1 MRGRLFALSRTLRPR
16 PRPHALERLL
26 QAVRALAQ
34 PLALFIRHF
43 RFEHLADPGAADA
56 ARQRQRNAKLLLV
69 AADRNDRALVIEHHL
84 GDAGRDDAD
93 SVLAGIM
100 PLDDAD
106 VGVAHL
112 ALQLLPQLADPL
124 AARAQQ

>member
-1 MRGRLFALSRTLRPR
+1 MFK
-16 PRPHALERLL
+16 
-26 QAVRALAQ
+26 AVRALAQ
-34 PLALFIRHF
+34 PLALFLRHF
-43 RFEHLADPGAADA
+43 RFEHLDDAGAADD
-56 ARQRQRNAKLLLV
+56 ARQRQRDAKLLLV

-106 VGVAHL
+106 IGVAYL